1 LREIKPVEKPTEIA
15 MKKQRKFFE
24 SIPGIATLTILILLV
39 PLTAMQFTDEVDWNV
54 TDFIIVG
61 ALLFGTGTSY
71 VLITRYMWNMVYKAA
86 VALALGST
94 LFMVWANLAV
104 GLIGAGPNPGNLMYM
119 GVVAVAVIGTFLSRF
134 TPGGMERVMY
144 AVVLALVLV
153 AVIALLANMHEY
165 PGSSVTEILTVNGF
179 FAFLYVIS
187 GLLFRYVAL
196 EQAQL
201 IKKSEG

>member
-1 LREIKPVEKPTEIA
+1 
-15 MKKQRKFFE
+15 MKKPRKFFE
-24 SIPGIATLTILILLV
+24 SIPGVALLTGLILLV
-39 PLTAMQFTDEVDWNV
+39 PLVAMQFTDEVDWSV
-54 TDFIIVG
+54 IDFSIVG
-61 ALLFGTGTSY
+61 ALLFGTGVSY
-71 VLITRYMWNMVYKAA
+71 ILITRYMTNVVFKAG
-86 VALALGST
+86 VGMALGTT

-119 GVVAVAVIGTFLSRF
+119 GVVAVAVIATFLSRF
-134 TPGGMERVMY
+134 TPRGMERAMY

-179 FAFLYVIS
+179 FAFLYAIS

-196 EQAQL
+196 EQAQR